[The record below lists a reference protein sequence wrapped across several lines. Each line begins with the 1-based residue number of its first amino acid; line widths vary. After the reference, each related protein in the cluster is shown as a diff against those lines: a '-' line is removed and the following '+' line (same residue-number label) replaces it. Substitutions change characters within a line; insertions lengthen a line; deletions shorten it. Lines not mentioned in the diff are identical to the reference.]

1 MGVRKILSDC
11 RLPNIRKILIIRDDG
26 IGDLLN
32 STPAISL
39 LRQNYPDA
47 EITVL
52 TQATTAPI
60 LIGNSD
66 VDRIL
71 ILDRQ
76 GAHRRLINR
85 LKFYINLRQEKYNL
99 VVAMRTASWSNFAAF
114 LSGAKYRL
122 GRGQKRFK
130 STLTHVW
137 RTQYRKGRVHEVDRN
152 FDLVRLI
159 CEGLG
164 DRRLVFK
171 ILDEEIARTNR
182 QLASWGVTPGDYLV
196 CIHPG
201 ASSFDKRWPEE
212 NYAEIADALVRER
225 GAKVLILQGPK
236 EAALVRNIRNAM
248 QAGSIAYA
256 PKSVRELGALIQCCN
271 LVVCND
277 SGPMHIAAALDVPTV
292 AIFGPTDHVAW
303 KPNTKNATVVRRDMP
318 CWPCSAHKCKIGWEC
333 TKKLPV
339 EMVWE
344 KVEAHKKSTHSP
356 LRNP

>member
-1 MGVRKILSDC
+1 MVSDC
-11 RLPNIRKILIIRDDG
+11 RLPNIHKILIIRNDG

-39 LRQNYPDA
+39 LRQNYPGA

-52 TQATTAPI
+52 TQSTTAPI

-71 ILDRQ
+71 IFDRQ
-76 GAHRRLINR
+76 GTHRRFKKR
-85 LKFYINLRQEKYNL
+85 LKFYLGLRQNKYDL
-99 VVAMRTASWSNFAAF
+99 VVAMRTASWSNFVAI

-122 GRGQKRFK
+122 GRRQKRLK
-130 STLTHVW
+130 GTLTHVW
-137 RTQYRKGRVHEVDRN
+137 QAQYRKGHVHEVDRN
-152 FDLVRLI
+152 FDLVGLI
-159 CEGLG
+159 CEGLC
-164 DRRLVFK
+164 DRRLVLK
-171 ILDEEIARTNR
+171 VLDEEIAHAKK
-182 QLASWGVTPGDYLV
+182 QLQSWNVTPNDYLV

-212 NYAEIADALVRER
+212 NYAEIADALVNKY
-225 GAKVLILQGPK
+225 GAKVLILRGPQ
-236 EAALVRNIRNAM
+236 ESELVWNIQNAM
-248 QAGSIAYA
+248 QADSIAYA
-256 PKSVRELGALIQCCN
+256 PISVRELGALLQCCN

-277 SGPMHIAAALDVPTV
+277 SGPMHIAAALEVPTV

-303 KPNTKNATVVRRDMP
+303 KPHTKNATVVRRDMP

-339 EMVWE
+339 GMVWE
-344 KVEAHKKSTHSP
+344 KVEAYTKSIHSP
-356 LRNP
+356 LGNA